1 MKRILCLRVFAAL
14 TLACNAAFA
23 ADECTKIVATG
34 HPQYPAIAYKDGDDI
49 AGAAPMLV
57 EAIAKNLKVPL
68 ESKYMGTWEEAQAAA
83 RDGKADMIFGIYY
96 NDERAPIS
104 TTCSPPSCTTRWSCS
119 SPRTSRSPTKM
130 RTI

>member
-1 MKRILCLRVFAAL
+1 
-14 TLACNAAFA
+14 
-23 ADECTKIVATG
+23 
-34 HPQYPAIAYKDGDDI
+34 
-49 AGAAPMLV
+49 MLV

-68 ESKYMGTWEEAQAAA
+68 ESKYMGSWADAQAAA

-96 NDERAPIS
+96 NDERATYLDYVQPAFMYDEVVVL
-104 TTCSPPSCTTRWSCS
+104 